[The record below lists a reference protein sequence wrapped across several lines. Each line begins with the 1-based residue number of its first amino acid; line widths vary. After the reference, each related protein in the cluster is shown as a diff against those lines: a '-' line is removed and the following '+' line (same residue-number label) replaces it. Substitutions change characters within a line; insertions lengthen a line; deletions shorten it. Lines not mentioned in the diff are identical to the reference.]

1 MLMYCGWIC
10 ADQEDGPLLESLGV
24 NLGFYDDQFGGFE
37 ECRVSQKTLTD
48 LDPYWGDLFVWHFKP
63 AETSAPQQ
71 SAA

>member
-1 MLMYCGWIC
+1 MFTYYGWIC

-24 NLGFYDDQFGGFE
+24 NLGFYDHDFGGFE

-48 LDPYWGDLFVWHFKP
+48 LDPYWGHFVWLFKP
-63 AETSAPQQ
+63 SENSAPQK